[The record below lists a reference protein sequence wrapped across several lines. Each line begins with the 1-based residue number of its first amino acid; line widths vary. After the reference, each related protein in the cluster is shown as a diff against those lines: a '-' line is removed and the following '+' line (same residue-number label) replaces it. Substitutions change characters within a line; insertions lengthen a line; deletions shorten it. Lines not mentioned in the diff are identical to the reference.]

1 MDEQTENAAVAI
13 AEFYAYRGEI
23 AQALTWLDCAYE
35 QQDGRLVPV
44 KGDPLEQNRERE
56 RS

>member
-1 MDEQTENAAVAI
+1 VHAQTENAAVAI